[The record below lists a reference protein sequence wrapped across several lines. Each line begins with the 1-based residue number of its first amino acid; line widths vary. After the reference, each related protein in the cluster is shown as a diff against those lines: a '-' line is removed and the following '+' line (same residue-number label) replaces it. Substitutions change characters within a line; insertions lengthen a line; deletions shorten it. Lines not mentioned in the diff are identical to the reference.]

1 MTDNGI
7 GSVFMKA
14 FTIDTIEKL
23 FYKKIMLYNDLLYCF
38 EEERK
43 SLIRIDLN
51 KLWGLS
57 KEKDEICAQ
66 IKSIRREMSVA
77 VNLENDPDAFSL
89 NLVMDLIPEKYTDK
103 FKKLYLR
110 ILKLKGEIE
119 ILRKQNIL
127 YIDDSLEFL
136 DEMISIITGETDS
149 GYIYNDRCH
158 FNKSGSR
165 SFLAREV

>member
-1 MTDNGI
+1 ME
-7 GSVFMKA
+7 A
-14 FTIDTIEKL
+14 FTVDTIEKL

-57 KEKDEICAQ
+57 KKKDEICAQ
-66 IKSIRREMSVA
+66 IKSIRQKMFVA
-77 VNLENDPDAFSL
+77 VNLENEQDSFNL
-89 NLVMDLIPEKYTDK
+89 NLVMDLIPGKYMDK

-149 GYIYNDRCH
+149 GYIYNDKCH

>member
-7 GSVFMKA
+7 RSVFMDA
-14 FTIDTIEKL
+14 ITVDTIEKL

-43 SLIRIDLN
+43 SLIKIDLN
-51 KLWGLS
+51 KLWVLS

-66 IKSIRREMSVA
+66 IKSLRREMSVA
-77 VNLENDPDAFSL
+77 VFGEHKQNAFSI
-89 NLVMDLIPEKYTDK
+89 NQVMDLIPEKYTDK

-119 ILRKQNIL
+119 ILRRQNIF
-127 YIDDSLEFL
+127 YINDSLEFL
-136 DEMISIITGETDS
+136 DEMISIITEETDS

>member
-1 MTDNGI
+1 MET
-7 GSVFMKA
+7 
-14 FTIDTIEKL
+14 FTVDTIEKL

-43 SLIRIDLN
+43 SLIKIDLN

-57 KEKDEICAQ
+57 KKKDEICAQ
-66 IKSIRREMSVA
+66 IKCIRQKMSVA
-77 VNLENDPDAFSL
+77 ANLENDQDSFNL
-89 NLVMDLIPEKYTDK
+89 NLVMDLIPGKYTDK

-158 FNKSGSR
+158 FNKSASR
-165 SFLAREV
+165 SFLAREI

>member
-7 GSVFMKA
+7 GSVFMEA
-14 FTIDTIEKL
+14 FTVDTIEKL

-43 SLIRIDLN
+43 YLIRIDLN

>member
-1 MTDNGI
+1 ME
-7 GSVFMKA
+7 A
-14 FTIDTIEKL
+14 FTVDTIEKL
-23 FYKKIMLYNDLLYCF
+23 FYKKIMLYNDLLHCF

-43 SLIRIDLN
+43 SLIGIELN

-66 IKSIRREMSVA
+66 IKTIRREMSVA
-77 VNLENDPDAFSL
+77 FNLEKEQDSFNL
-89 NLVMDLIPEKYTDK
+89 NLVMDLIPGKYTDK

-136 DEMISIITGETDS
+136 DDMISIITGETDS

-158 FNKSGSR
+158 VNKSGSR
-165 SFLAREV
+165 SFLTREV

>member
-1 MTDNGI
+1 
-7 GSVFMKA
+7 MKA

-77 VNLENDPDAFSL
+77 VNLENEPDAFSL

-119 ILRKQNIL
+119 ILRKKNIL

>member
-1 MTDNGI
+1 ME
-7 GSVFMKA
+7 A
-14 FTIDTIEKL
+14 FTVDTIEKL
-23 FYKKIMLYNDLLYCF
+23 FYRKIMLYNDLLYCF

-77 VNLENDPDAFSL
+77 VNLENEQDAFSL
-89 NLVMDLIPEKYTDK
+89 NQVMDLIPEKYTDK

-119 ILRKQNIL
+119 ILRRQNIL
-127 YIDDSLEFL
+127 YINDSLEFL

-158 FNKSGSR
+158 YNKSGSR

>member
-7 GSVFMKA
+7 GSVFMEA
-14 FTIDTIEKL
+14 FTVDTIEKL

>member
-1 MTDNGI
+1 ME
-7 GSVFMKA
+7 A
-14 FTIDTIEKL
+14 FTVDTIEKL

-77 VNLENDPDAFSL
+77 VNLENEPDAFSL
-89 NLVMDLIPEKYTDK
+89 NLVMDLITEKYTDK

-119 ILRKQNIL
+119 ILRKKNIL

>member
-1 MTDNGI
+1 
-7 GSVFMKA
+7 MKA
-14 FTIDTIEKL
+14 LTIDTIEKL

>member
-1 MTDNGI
+1 ME
-7 GSVFMKA
+7 A
-14 FTIDTIEKL
+14 FTVDTIEKL

-43 SLIRIDLN
+43 SLIRIDLK

-66 IKSIRREMSVA
+66 IKSIRQNMSVA
-77 VNLENDPDAFSL
+77 VNLENEQDSFNL
-89 NLVMDLIPEKYTDK
+89 NLIMDLIPGKYMDK

-149 GYIYNDRCH
+149 GYIYNDKCH

-165 SFLAREV
+165 YFLSREV

>member
-1 MTDNGI
+1 MDAI
-7 GSVFMKA
+7 AV
-14 FTIDTIEKL
+14 DTIEKL

-43 SLIRIDLN
+43 SLIKIDLN

-66 IKSIRREMSVA
+66 IKSIRREMSAA
-77 VNLENDPDAFSL
+77 VCGEHKQNAISINQ
-89 NLVMDLIPEKYTDK
+89 VMDLIPERYTDK

-119 ILRKQNIL
+119 ILRRQNIL
-127 YIDDSLEFL
+127 YINDSLEFL
-136 DEMISIITGETDS
+136 DEMISIITGESDS

>member
-1 MTDNGI
+1 MDACTVD
-7 GSVFMKA
+7 S
-14 FTIDTIEKL
+14 IEKL
-23 FYKKIMLYNDLLYCF
+23 FYKKIMLYNDLLHCF
-38 EEERK
+38 EDERK
-43 SLIRIDLN
+43 SLISIDLN
-51 KLWGLS
+51 RLWGLS

-77 VNLENDPDAFSL
+77 VNLGNEQDAFNL
-89 NLVMDLIPEKYTDK
+89 NLVMDLIPGEYTDK

-149 GYIYNDRCH
+149 GYIYNDKCH

-165 SFLAREV
+165 SFLAREI

>member
-1 MTDNGI
+1 
-7 GSVFMKA
+7 MKA

-77 VNLENDPDAFSL
+77 VNLENEPDAFSL

>member
-1 MTDNGI
+1 ME
-7 GSVFMKA
+7 A
-14 FTIDTIEKL
+14 FTVDSMEKL

-43 SLIRIDLN
+43 SLIRIDLK

-66 IKSIRREMSVA
+66 IKSIRQNMSVA
-77 VNLENDPDAFSL
+77 VNLENEQDSFNL
-89 NLVMDLIPEKYTDK
+89 NLVMDLIPRKYMDK

-149 GYIYNDRCH
+149 GYIYNDKCH

>member
-1 MTDNGI
+1 
-7 GSVFMKA
+7 MKA

>member
-1 MTDNGI
+1 
-7 GSVFMKA
+7 MKA
-14 FTIDTIEKL
+14 LTIDTIEKL

-77 VNLENDPDAFSL
+77 VNLENEPDAFSL

>member
-1 MTDNGI
+1 ME
-7 GSVFMKA
+7 A
-14 FTIDTIEKL
+14 FNVDTIEKL

-66 IKSIRREMSVA
+66 IESIRREMSVA
-77 VNLENDPDAFSL
+77 VNPENEQDAFNL
-89 NLVMDLIPEKYTDK
+89 NQIMDLLPEEYRDK

-136 DEMISIITGETDS
+136 DEMISIITGESDS

-158 FNKSGSR
+158 FKKSGSR
-165 SFLAREV
+165 SFLTREV

>member
-1 MTDNGI
+1 ME
-7 GSVFMKA
+7 A
-14 FTIDTIEKL
+14 FTVDTIEKL

-43 SLIRIDLN
+43 SLIRINLN

-66 IKSIRREMSVA
+66 IKYIRREMSVA
-77 VNLENDPDAFSL
+77 VNSENEQNAFSL
-89 NLVMDLIPEKYTDK
+89 NQVMDLIPEKYTDK

-119 ILRKQNIL
+119 ILRRQNIL
-127 YIDDSLEFL
+127 YINDSLEFL

-165 SFLAREV
+165 SFLVREV

>member
-1 MTDNGI
+1 
-7 GSVFMKA
+7 MKA

-43 SLIRIDLN
+43 SLIKIDLN

-77 VNLENDPDAFSL
+77 VNLENEPDAFSL

>member
-1 MTDNGI
+1 MEALN
-7 GSVFMKA
+7 V
-14 FTIDTIEKL
+14 DTIEKL

-43 SLIRIDLN
+43 SLIRIDLK

-66 IKSIRREMSVA
+66 IKSIRQNMSVA
-77 VNLENDPDAFSL
+77 VNLENEQDSFNL
-89 NLVMDLIPEKYTDK
+89 NLVMDLIPGKYMDK

-149 GYIYNDRCH
+149 GYIYNDKCH

>member
-1 MTDNGI
+1 ME
-7 GSVFMKA
+7 A
-14 FTIDTIEKL
+14 FNVDSIEKL
-23 FYKKIMLYNDLLYCF
+23 FYKKIMLYNDLLHCF

-43 SLIRIDLN
+43 FLISIDLN
-51 KLWGLS
+51 QLWRLS
-57 KEKDEICAQ
+57 KEKDEICSH

-77 VNLENDPDAFSL
+77 VNLETEQDAFNL
-89 NLVMDLIPEKYTDK
+89 NLVMDLIPGKYRDK

-119 ILRKQNIL
+119 ILRRQNIL

-136 DEMISIITGETDS
+136 DEMISIITGETES

-158 FNKSGSR
+158 FNESGSR
-165 SFLAREV
+165 SFLTREV

>member
-1 MTDNGI
+1 ME
-7 GSVFMKA
+7 A
-14 FTIDTIEKL
+14 FTVDTIEKL

-43 SLIRIDLN
+43 SLIRIDLK

-66 IKSIRREMSVA
+66 IKSIRQNMSVA
-77 VNLENDPDAFSL
+77 VNLENEQDSFNL
-89 NLVMDLIPEKYTDK
+89 NLVMDLIPGKYMDK

-149 GYIYNDRCH
+149 GYIYNDKCH